1 MASPAAVG
9 VIFDV
14 DGVLVDSYDAHL
26 TSWVTMAREHG
37 LSITEAQFAG
47 TFGQTSREVI
57 ARFWGDR
64 VDDAGRRAL
73 DERKE
78 AIYRDLIRQ
87 RFPAMDG
94 ARELIDACT
103 AARMPLAVGSS
114 APRANVELTLA
125 LLDRRDAFA
134 AIVSGEDVTRGKPD
148 PQVYVLAAER
158 LAMAPA
164 GCVVVEDAPVGVQ
177 AARAAGAAVA
187 ALVGTAPRER
197 YDGADVIVAS
207 LRELS
212 PQRLASLVNRG
223 GSGTTP

>member
-1 MASPAAVG
+1 MATAVGVG

-14 DGVLVDSYDAHL
+14 DGVLVDSYQGHL
-26 TSWVTMAREHG
+26 RSWVAMAREHG
-37 LSITEAQFAG
+37 LEITEAQFAE

-64 VDDAGRRAL
+64 VDDAERRAL

-78 AIYRDLIRQ
+78 AIYRGLIRES
-87 RFPAMDG
+87 FPAMDG
-94 ARELIDACT
+94 AVALIDACI
-103 AARMPLAVGSS
+103 AAGMPLGVGSS
-114 APRANVELTLA
+114 APRANVELTLE
-125 LLDRRDAFA
+125 LLRRRDAFA

-158 LAMAPA
+158 LGLPP
-164 GCVVVEDAPVGVQ
+164 GRCIVVEDAPVGVR
-177 AARAAGAAVA
+177 AGRAAGARVA

-197 YDGADVIVAS
+197 YADADVIVGS

-212 PQRLASLVNRG
+212 PARLAALVG
-223 GSGTTP
+223 